1 MFLNLLEAFCDE
13 CVLIRS
19 NVFSAFMSFVSFI
32 NITYYINLFL
42 DLKPNFPFLG

>member
-19 NVFSAFMSFVSFI
+19 NVFSAFIS
-32 NITYYINLFL
+32 YNLYPL
-42 DLKPNFPFLG
+42 LI